1 MVIREK
7 HKNHGMASDTE
18 SDQIEKRRGGRRKME
33 TLPSEEK
40 RREES
45 QNEADS
51 EEHKRN

>member
-1 MVIREK
+1 MDQIYENFVIF
-7 HKNHGMASDTE
+7 TE